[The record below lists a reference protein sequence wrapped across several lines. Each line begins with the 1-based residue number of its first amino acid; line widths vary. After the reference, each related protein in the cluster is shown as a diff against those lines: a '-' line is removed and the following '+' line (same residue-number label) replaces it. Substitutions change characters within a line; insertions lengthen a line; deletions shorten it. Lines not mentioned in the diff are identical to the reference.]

1 MKFKIFFYPIILFI
15 RIYQFFLSP
24 IIGQNCRYL
33 PTCSEYSIEA
43 LKEYGLLKGLFLS
56 IKRIVSC
63 HPFGNSGFDPINK
76 SNKNNT
82 L

>member
-1 MKFKIFFYPIILFI
+1 MRFKILSYPIILLI
-15 RIYQFFLSP
+15 KIYQLFLSP
-24 IIGQNCRYL
+24 VIGQNCRHL

-63 HPFGNSGFDPINK
+63 HPFGNSGFDPIQKN
-76 SNKNNT
+76 NKNNI